1 MGRKLTHTMNTLTYR
16 IHLTPEPEGGY
27 TVTVPALQGCVTWGR
42 DYEHSVQMAQEAIE
56 LYLSS
61 LAEDGLSIPEDTLS
75 ADAFVQIQAPA
86 AWSTSQASPRSK

>member
-1 MGRKLTHTMNTLTYR
+1 MRGKPTHPMTTLTYR

-42 DYEHSVQMAQEAIE
+42 DYEHAQKMAHEAIE

-61 LAEDGLSIPEDTLS
+61 LAEDGLPIPEDTLS

-86 AWSTSQASPRSK
+86 AWSTSQASLRSK

>member
-1 MGRKLTHTMNTLTYR
+1 MKTLTYR

-27 TVTVPALQGCVTWGR
+27 TVTAPALQGCVTWGR
-42 DYEHSVQMAQEAIE
+42 DYEHAVERAHEAIE

-61 LAEDGLSIPEDTLS
+61 LADDGLPIPEDTLS

-86 AWSTSQASPRSK
+86 AWSTSGASPRSK